1 MAEQSEKSNQGK
13 RVGVHPIIVI
23 FGVIIG
29 LWLFITMIIPKSKD
43 DKLRPGKPAQSVGS
57 MRLSTISS
65 DLVPSFKTKATIPD
79 MNAITLLVP
88 PDTTDSQVMALINH
102 LRIARADGTLSKI
115 VPPTTA
121 EDELGDFAI
130 ADFYIFS
137 DPEYAV
143 PDAAKALSRG
153 AHAPGEFYPT
163 SIPFEEAMEHVRGH
177 YAINL
182 HNRTT
187 PETASL
193 GFGEPTTGVYSK
205 HYQALEF

>member
-1 MAEQSEKSNQGK
+1 
-13 RVGVHPIIVI
+13 
-23 FGVIIG
+23 
-29 LWLFITMIIPKSKD
+29 MIIPKSKD
-43 DKLRPGKPAQSVGS
+43 DKLGPGKPAQSVGS
-57 MRLSTISS
+57 MKLSSVS
-65 DLVPSFKTKATIPD
+65 EDLVPTFKTNATIPD
-79 MNAITLLVP
+79 MNAICLLVP
-88 PDTTDSQVMALINH
+88 PDTTDSQIMALINH
-102 LRIARADGTLSKI
+102 LRTARSQGTLSTL

-121 EDELGDFAI
+121 DDELGDFAI

-143 PDAAKALSRG
+143 PDSARALGRG

-163 SIPFEEAMEHVRGH
+163 SIPFEEAMKHVRGH
-177 YAINL
+177 YAVNL

-205 HYQALEF
+205 RYQPLEF

>member
-1 MAEQSEKSNQGK
+1 MAEQSEQGK
-13 RVGVHPIIVI
+13 RVGIHPIIVI

-29 LWLFITMIIPKSKD
+29 LWLFITMIIPKSKE
-43 DKLRPGKPAQSVGS
+43 DKLQFGKPASPVGT
-57 MRLSTISS
+57 MRLSTLSS
-65 DLVPSFKTKATIPD
+65 DLVPAFKTEATIPE
-79 MNAITLLVP
+79 MNAISLLVP
-88 PDTTDSQVMALINH
+88 QDTTDSQIMALLNH
-102 LRIARADGTLSKI
+102 LRTARINGTLSNI
-115 VPPTTA
+115 ATPTTA
-121 EDELGDFAI
+121 KDELGEFAI

-137 DPEYAV
+137 EPKYAV
-143 PDAAKALSRG
+143 EDAARALSRG

-177 YAINL
+177 YAVNL

-205 HYQALEF
+205 QYQPLEF